1 MKRKIL
7 SILLVLVIMLGLGVV
22 ILTVWPFSTVPAAET
37 VSVAVETGEEY
48 LVRAENDLVCVYQN
62 GEMICATGIRVTG
75 LPQGDRSLLEEGIV
89 LGTPAEVTA
98 LLEDL
103 GA

>member
-7 SILLVLVIMLGLGVV
+7 SVLLVLALLLGCGVV
-22 ILTVWPFSTVPAAET
+22 ILTVWAPKAVPAAET
-37 VSVAVETGEEY
+37 VSVAVETEEEY

-62 GEMICATGIRVTG
+62 GALICATGIRVTG
-75 LPQGDRSLLEEGIV
+75 LPQGDRDLLEEGITV
-89 LGTPAEVTA
+89 RSGAEVAA